1 MPVFKSLSTLSGGS
15 VSVSHSLSCMCL
27 ILFSYV
33 YVIPF
38 IYKYNLITM
47 LPEEEKLDEIRKR
60 IDEIDAAI
68 IDLLSKRMAYAKQI
82 KDVKVRMDMPIKDR
96 RREEMVIWNWCEHA
110 RRNKRGA
117 AYDLSEE
124 MMKKMAA
131 LIIEYTVN
139 NELIANNSD
148 MSV

>member
-1 MPVFKSLSTLSGGS
+1 MPVFKPSSKLSGGS

-68 IDLLSKRMAYAKQI
+68 VDLLSKRMAYAKQI
-82 KDVKVRMDMPIKDR
+82 KDVKVRMNMPIKDG
-96 RREEMVIWNWCEHA
+96 RREEMVIENWCEHA
-110 RRNKRGA
+110 RRNRRGGE
-117 AYDLSEE
+117 YDLSEE

-139 NELIANNSD
+139 NELLANNSD

>member
-1 MPVFKSLSTLSGGS
+1 
-15 VSVSHSLSCMCL
+15 
-27 ILFSYV
+27 
-33 YVIPF
+33 
-38 IYKYNLITM
+38 M

-68 IDLLSKRMAYAKQI
+68 VDLLSKRMVYAKQI
-82 KDVKVRMDMPIKDR
+82 KDVKVRMNMPIKDR
-96 RREEMVIWNWCEHA
+96 RREERVIENWCEHA

-139 NELIANNSD
+139 NELLANNSN
-148 MSV
+148 MSVC